1 MVLVA
6 QIERSTQRLL
16 ETVKTLDGAGLAAP
30 SLCEGWTRG
39 HVLSHL
45 SRNADG
51 YTNLFTW
58 VRTGV
63 ETPMYAS
70 REARNADIDAGAFRT
85 LEEQTDDLRATH
97 ARMMAAIDAI
107 PPTAWT
113 NEVTLI
119 SGAVLPAHRIVWM
132 RVCEVEIH
140 HVDLD
145 AGYGPADWPA
155 GFARRLLHEEPVP
168 DGIIGPDHAIA
179 AWIIGRSDGADLTVE
194 GGGPLPAVPKW
205 S

>member
-168 DGIIGPDHAIA
+168 DGIIGPDH
-179 AWIIGRSDGADLTVE
+179 
-194 GGGPLPAVPKW
+194 
-205 S
+205 